1 MLMSGLHTRE
11 VTQSQPNTHPFWSLN
26 PPLVVSVH
34 FDTLVLQRSKSL
46 HSAAYVCNDSKSAK
60 PRLFLVS
67 CQRQCFLTH
76 STWSPQARLYW
87 FMGARVTLN
96 SLARRAALPGS
107 LDLGK
112 PARFQGEE
120 ERMWKE
126 VGHDRSPCFLSSSF
140 SFARCWTGWRPTG
153 PKDPGHQ
160 GTWRQH
166 SRSR

>member
-11 VTQSQPNTHPFWSLN
+11 VTQSQPNPRPSFSFWSSDCCCVSTLWYPC
-26 PPLVVSVH
+26 PPK
-34 FDTLVLQRSKSL
+34 KS
-46 HSAAYVCNDSKSAK
+46 AYVCNDSKSAK